1 MGIVYKRT
9 YKDKKTGELKES
21 AVYWAKYYRNGIP
34 IREST
39 GTAVFSEART
49 FLNRRE
55 GDVAKG
61 APITPKMG
69 RVKFREITED
79 IVKDYDVNGRRSAR
93 DLEARLRL
101 HILPYFGEARASA
114 LSAVDFR
121 KFIDFRQREGAKNA
135 EINRELA
142 AIKRTYS
149 LAVQAGRIFQRPYI
163 PMLKENNVRSGF
175 FEREQFESIRKHLS
189 EDLAPMITFAYITGW
204 RTYSEVMPLKWSQV
218 DLEAGRV
225 RLEPGTTKNNDGR
238 EFPLTQELRS
248 VLEAQ
253 KLKATVLRKR
263 GIICPWVFNRRG
275 KPIMEFRRA
284 WKTACKKAGLPGRI
298 PHDFRRT
305 AVRNL
310 VRAGIPER
318 VAMMMTGHK
327 TRSVFER
334 YNIVST
340 GDFDQAAKRLDEIN
354 GHSTGTVT
362 GTVSQNTANAAVAIS
377 TQPTVES
384 IRYKERTRSSV
395 G

>member
-9 YKDKKTGELKES
+9 YKDKKTDKKKES
-21 AVYWAKYYRNGIP
+21 SVYWVKYYRNGIP

-39 GTAVFSEART
+39 GTAVFNEAKS

-61 APITPKMG
+61 VPITPKMG
-69 RVKFREITED
+69 RVKFTEIAED
-79 IVKDYDVNGRRSAR
+79 IVNDYKVNGRRSTR

-101 HILPYFGEARASA
+101 HILPFFGEARASA
-114 LSAVDFR
+114 LSAVNFR
-121 KFIDFRQREGAKNA
+121 KYIDFRQEKGAKNA

-142 AIKRTYS
+142 AIKRTYT
-149 LAVQAGRIFQRPYI
+149 LAVQAGRIFQKPYI
-163 PMLKENNVRSGF
+163 PMLKENNVRIGF
-175 FEREQFESIRKHLS
+175 FEREQFESIRSNLS

-204 RTYSEVMPLKWSQV
+204 RTYSEVMPLKWAQV
-218 DLEAGRV
+218 DFEAGRV
-225 RLEPGTTKNNDGR
+225 RLEPGITKNDDGR
-238 EFPLTQELRS
+238 EFPITKE
-248 VLEAQ
+248 
-253 KLKATVLRKR
+253 LKALLKGQKEKAIALRKR

-275 KPIMEFRRA
+275 KPILEYRRA

-318 VAMMMTGHK
+318 VAMMLTGHK

-340 GDFDQAAKRLDEIN
+340 GDFDQAAKRLDEVA
-354 GHSTGTVT
+354 GTVT
-362 GTVSQNTANAAVAIS
+362 GTVSQNEANTAVAIS